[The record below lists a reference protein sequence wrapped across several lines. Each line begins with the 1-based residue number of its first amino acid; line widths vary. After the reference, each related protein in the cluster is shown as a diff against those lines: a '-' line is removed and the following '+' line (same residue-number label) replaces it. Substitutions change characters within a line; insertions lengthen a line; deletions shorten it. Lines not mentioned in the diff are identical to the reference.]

1 MYHLLYLSSATKLF
15 SDSELL
21 ELLLKSRAKNLS
33 LGITGML
40 LYKDGNL
47 LQVLEG
53 DKDKVMALFKTISAD
68 KRHRGIEIIIE
79 EEIDSSVFNDWS
91 MGFRNLSDPKVQ
103 DIPGYSQFMNSPLE
117 AATFKDDPS
126 DAIKLLN
133 LFKKN

>member
-1 MYHLLYLSSATKLF
+1 MYHLLYLSSATKLL
-15 SDSELL
+15 SDSELVEML
-21 ELLLKSRAKNLS
+21 VKTRAKNLS

-40 LYKDGNL
+40 LYKDGNV

-53 DKDKVMALFKTISAD
+53 DKDKVIALFKTIIAD
-68 KRHRGIEIIIE
+68 QRHRGIEIIIE
-79 EEIDSSVFNDWS
+79 EEIDKPVFKEWS

-103 DIPGYSQFMNSPLE
+103 DIPGYSKFMNLPLE

-126 DAIKLLN
+126 GAIRLLN